1 MMNLIEELNAL
12 GVDTTEALDR
22 VMGDEDLYEMML
34 GMFVDALQ
42 SSPITLEEFGG
53 GDLDD
58 LIRKVHTLKGTTG
71 NLSLT
76 PLFKGYNE
84 TLVLLR
90 GGQAGQAR
98 AEFERMLPAQAK
110 IVDCINQ
117 HKNG

>member
-1 MMNLIEELNAL
+1 MSWIEELNAL
-12 GVDTTEALDR
+12 GVDTAEALDR

-34 GMFVDALQ
+34 GMFVDTLQ
-42 SSPITLEEFGG
+42 SSPVTPEEFDGG
-53 GDLDD
+53 SLDD

-76 PLFKGYNE
+76 PLFNGYNE
-84 TLVLLR
+84 TLGLLR
-90 GGQAGQAR
+90 GGQIGPAR
-98 AEFERMLPAQAK
+98 AEFERMLPIQAK

>member
-1 MMNLIEELNAL
+1 MSLIEELNTL
-12 GVDTTEALDR
+12 GVDTAEGLDR
-22 VMGDEDLYEMML
+22 VMGDEDLYKMML

-42 SSPITLEEFGG
+42 SSPITPEEFDGG
-53 GDLDD
+53 SLDD

-76 PLFKGYNE
+76 PLFDGYNT
-84 TLVLLR
+84 TLGLLR
-90 GGQAGQAR
+90 SGQPSSAR
-98 AEFERMLPAQAK
+98 AEFERILPFQAK

>member
-1 MMNLIEELNAL
+1 MSLIEELNAL
-12 GVDTTEALDR
+12 GVDTAEALDR
-22 VMGDEDLYEMML
+22 VMGDEDLYKMML

-42 SSPITLEEFGG
+42 TSPITLEEFD
-53 GDLDD
+53 GDSLDG

-76 PLFKGYNE
+76 PLFNVYNE
-84 TLVLLR
+84 TLGLLR
-90 GGQAGQAR
+90 SGQNGPAR
-98 AEFERMLPAQAK
+98 AKFEQMLPVQAK